1 MKHYHIIAGMMAGAA
16 LMLSACDSDLDH
28 NPTIQE
34 PTTFE
39 LNTPAFANA
48 GLDLKSSTSLTFSWS
63 QPDYSFPAAA
73 EYQVQIGKSDKASD
87 WTTSTDDED
96 AVSKG
101 TANYANVGDASSVCK
116 SAVAAKD
123 IATGLEQLYAWK
135 ENNVPDNQTFYTRVR
150 AVYNSDTIYSNIVAV
165 NAKPYYVELS
175 DAAIDEWYLIGGNI
189 ADGKWTNNASAVGT
203 SVIPLYTEAGEEYN
217 KKTGVGILTYTGYF
231 PVGEFKIIH
240 YLDNWDNEVD
250 VVCKDFVFRD
260 GGSDPGNIAVTEAGY
275 YKITL
280 DPTKRTCKME
290 KVENQ
295 APAVYANIQISGTIN
310 GWGTTTEMTPVS
322 TVAGSIN
329 HDWYYD
335 VDATSGDAPQAKFL
349 TGHAW
354 DINWGDSGFPY
365 GYGVQNGSNIPLK
378 AGKYRV
384 FFNDITGQY
393 HFIAQ

>member
-39 LNTPAFANA
+39 LNIPAFANA

-63 QPDYSFPAAA
+63 QPDYGFPAVA

-87 WTTSTDDED
+87 WTTPTDDED

-189 ADGKWTNNASAVGT
+189 ADGAWTNNTSAVGT
-203 SVIPLYTEAGEEYN
+203 SVVPLYTEPGEEYN

-240 YLDNWDNEVD
+240 YLDNWSNAVD
-250 VVCKDFVFRD
+250 VVCKGFVFCD
-260 GGSDPGNIAVTEAGY
+260 GGGDPGNIAVTEAGY

-335 VDATSGDAPQAKFL
+335 VDATSGDAEVKFL
-349 TGHAW
+349 TGNAW
-354 DINWGDSGFPY
+354 DINWGDTGFPY
-365 GYGVQNGSNIPLK
+365 GYGVSKGSNIPVK

>member
-1 MKHYHIIAGMMAGAA
+1 MMAGAA

-63 QPDYSFPAAA
+63 QPDYGFPAVA

-87 WTTSTDDED
+87 WTTPTDDED

-189 ADGKWTNNASAVGT
+189 ADGAWENKASEVGT
-203 SVIPLYTEAGEEYN
+203 SVIPLYTEPGEEYN

-240 YLDNWDNEVD
+240 YLDNWSNTVD

-260 GGSDPGNIAVTEAGY
+260 GGGDPGNIAVTEAGY